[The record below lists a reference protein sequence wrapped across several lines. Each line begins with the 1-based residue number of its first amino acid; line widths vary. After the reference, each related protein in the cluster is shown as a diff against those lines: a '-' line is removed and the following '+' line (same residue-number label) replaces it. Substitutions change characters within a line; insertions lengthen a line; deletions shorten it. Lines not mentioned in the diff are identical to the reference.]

1 MIYLSLIKIELV
13 LLNMFKS
20 LFLILVKISG
30 RYVYKR
36 MYVFRFYD
44 LSYYLNNCKFGDVS
58 IYNNLDIRFVL
69 KIISFK
75 VISLFI

>member
-1 MIYLSLIKIELV
+1 MCYF
-13 LLNMFKS
+13 FKFGKDKYS
-20 LFLILVKISG
+20 